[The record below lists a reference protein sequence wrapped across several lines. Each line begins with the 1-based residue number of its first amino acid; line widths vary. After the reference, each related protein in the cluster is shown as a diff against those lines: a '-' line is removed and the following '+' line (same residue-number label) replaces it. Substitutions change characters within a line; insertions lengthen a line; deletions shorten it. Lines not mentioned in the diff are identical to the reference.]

1 MSVSRFFG
9 STSREAMRQVRLAL
23 GPDALIVSNRR
34 VNGGVE
40 ILAAD
45 ATAAPEPAA
54 AAAPVTPSL
63 TPTMGMPASAP
74 APQMAAAT
82 APYAGT
88 AQPPAEL
95 MTAIGAMRGALENRI
110 DELLWSNQ
118 LQRAPETLSLFQTLL
133 GYGFSTALL
142 RAMLKRMPAHL
153 NDRAAFEWA
162 RHELDTHLPVL
173 ASEDRL
179 WQPGLALALVGP
191 TGVGKTTTIA
201 KLAARCVK
209 RFGPDKLVLITTDT
223 YRIGA
228 HEQLKIYADILRV
241 PIHVVQD
248 SAALRQLLLSIRPDQ
263 IILIDNVGISQRDS
277 FVADQAALLSSAGR
291 RIQRLLALNASSHG
305 DTLDEVARVY
315 KTDGGTPLSGCIITK
330 VDEASRLGPALDTA
344 IRYQLPVHYVSDGQK
359 VPENLRFMSA
369 KQLVDMAFTRTS
381 YNSKALYAPTAGDLA
396 ALLSVAEQK
405 DSVSEADALA
415 RKQKL
420 TSLVMSGAGM
430 RKLDVESLRKHTS
443 SIEHSLVLS
452 AAFDAWREITDAPQD
467 AASLTEQAD
476 DLMRSALHE
485 LTELSSSMLLSSY
498 QAVNVVPDQELGKSK
513 VLLTNLCT
521 EHGQALA
528 APLQQ
533 LAGPMGWLNTVGEH
547 VLQEPQWSEQLLQA
561 VQWMEQ
567 RRNGVSVMHMLEGFT
582 PAVWHTL
589 AEQGLSF
596 MASVPLG
603 SRFWHEN
610 GTTSA
615 AARVKQM
622 QFHAVSDLSRKLPLQ
637 QLVGQAIP
645 SLTLWVAKERVA
657 IRQRG
662 MPELPLELIGVR
674 VTDRYSGAVLRDS
687 VLLLH
692 TGGLSTVSEADVAM
706 WAVLQ
711 QEQRL
716 VGRLLVPAWR
726 AVQEEAGVELSTSQV
741 LRTAALL
748 ALAGGDIQSSLS
760 QQALYAQLQTLLQ
773 QRAVLTAPKLIDALV
788 RCFALK
794 EALQEA

>member
-40 ILAAD
+40 ILATD
-45 ATAAPEPAA
+45 ATASAVPAPAVAPMQESQSAPVGMSPAA
-54 AAAPVTPSL
+54 MPVPSN
-63 TPTMGMPASAP
+63 
-74 APQMAAAT
+74 
-82 APYAGT
+82 APYAGVS
-88 AQPPAEL
+88 QQQPAEL
-95 MTAIGAMRGALENRI
+95 MSAIGAMRGALENRI

-173 ASEDRL
+173 PSEDRL
-179 WQPGLALALVGP
+179 WQLGLALALVGP

-241 PIHVVQD
+241 PVHVVQD
-248 SAALRQLLLSIRPDQ
+248 SAGLRQLLLTIRPDQ

-359 VPENLRFMSA
+359 VPENLRFMTA
-369 KQLVDMAFTRTS
+369 KQLVDMAFTRTA

-405 DSVSEADALA
+405 ESVSDADDLA

-430 RKLDVESLRKHTS
+430 RKLDVEGLRKHS
-443 SIEHSLVLS
+443 SAIEHSLPLS
-452 AAFDAWREITDAPQD
+452 AAFDSWRDLSSGQLDTPYLA
-467 AASLTEQAD
+467 EQAE
-476 DLMRSALHE
+476 DLMRSAIHE
-485 LTELSSSMLLSSY
+485 LSESTGTVMLSSY
-498 QAVNVVPDQELGKSK
+498 QAVNIAINDEPEKSK
-513 VLLTNLCT
+513 ALLTNLCT
-521 EHGQALA
+521 EHGEALA

-547 VLQEPQWSEQLLQA
+547 VLKEPQWADQLLQA
-561 VQWMEQ
+561 VQWVEA
-567 RRNGVSVMHMLEGFT
+567 RRNTTAVMHMLDGFT
-582 PAVWHTL
+582 PSVWQALVAADT
-589 AEQGLSF
+589 AF

-603 SRFWHEN
+603 SRCWHEN

-615 AARVKQM
+615 AARIKQM
-622 QFHAVSDLSRKLPLQ
+622 QFNAVSDLSRKLKLQ
-637 QLVGQAIP
+637 QLVGQSIP
-645 SLTLWVAKERVA
+645 SLTLWVAKERVS

-662 MPELPLELIGVR
+662 VAELPLDLVAVR
-674 VTDRYSGAVLRDS
+674 LTDRYSGAVLRDMV
-687 VLLLH
+687 VLVYAGAMSML
-692 TGGLSTVSEADVAM
+692 SEADVAM
-706 WAVLQ
+706 WAILQ
-711 QEQRL
+711 HEQRL
-716 VGRLLVPAWR
+716 VGRLLIPAWR
-726 AVQEEAGVELSTSQV
+726 AVHDESSVELPVAQQ
-741 LRTAALL
+741 LRLAALL
-748 ALAGGDIQSSLS
+748 ALAGSELQSGSS
-760 QQALYAQLQTLLQ
+760 QQGLYGQLQLLLQ
-773 QRAVLTAPKLIDALV
+773 QRNTLSAPKLVEAIL

>member
-23 GPDALIVSNRR
+23 GPEALIVSNRR

-40 ILAAD
+40 ILATD
-45 ATAAPEPAA
+45 ATASAVPAPAVAPMQESQSVPVGVSPA
-54 AAAPVTPSL
+54 P
-63 TPTMGMPASAP
+63 MSAP
-74 APQMAAAT
+74 SS
-82 APYAGT
+82 APYAGGS
-88 AQPPAEL
+88 QQQPAEL
-95 MTAIGAMRGALENRI
+95 MSAIGAMRGALENRI

-173 ASEDRL
+173 PSEDRL

-241 PIHVVQD
+241 PVHVVQD
-248 SAALRQLLLSIRPDQ
+248 SAGLRQLLLTIRPDQ

-359 VPENLRFMSA
+359 VPENLRFMTA
-369 KQLVDMAFTRTS
+369 KQLVDLAFTRTA

-405 DSVSEADALA
+405 ESVNDADDLA

-430 RKLDVESLRKHTS
+430 RKLDVEGLRKHS
-443 SIEHSLVLS
+443 SAIEHSLPLS
-452 AAFDAWREITDAPQD
+452 AAFDGWRDLSSGQLDTPYLA
-467 AASLTEQAD
+467 EQAE
-476 DLMRSALHE
+476 DLMRSAIHE
-485 LTELSSSMLLSSY
+485 LSESTGTVMLSSY
-498 QAVNVVPDQELGKSK
+498 QAVNLAINNEPEKSK
-513 VLLTNLCT
+513 ALLTNLCT
-521 EHGQALA
+521 EHGEALA

-547 VLQEPQWSEQLLQA
+547 VLKEPQWADQLLQA
-561 VQWMEQ
+561 VQWVEA
-567 RRNGVSVMHMLEGFT
+567 RRNTTAVMHMLDGFT
-582 PAVWHTL
+582 PSVWQALVAADT
-589 AEQGLSF
+589 AF

-615 AARVKQM
+615 AARIKQM
-622 QFHAVSDLSRKLPLQ
+622 QFNAVSDLSRKLKLQ
-637 QLVGQAIP
+637 QLAGQTIP
-645 SLTLWVAKERVA
+645 SLTLWVAKERVS

-662 MPELPLELIGVR
+662 VAELPLDLVAVR
-674 VTDRYSGAVLRDS
+674 LTDRYSGAVLRDMV
-687 VLLLH
+687 VLVH
-692 TGGLSTVSEADVAM
+692 AGAMSTLSEADVAM
-706 WAVLQ
+706 WAILQ
-711 QEQRL
+711 HEQRL

-726 AVQEEAGVELSTSQV
+726 AVHDESSVELPVAQQ
-741 LRTAALL
+741 LRLAALL
-748 ALAGGDIQSSLS
+748 ALAGSELQSSLS
-760 QQALYAQLQTLLQ
+760 QQGLYGQLQLLLQ
-773 QRAVLTAPKLIDALV
+773 QRNTLSAPKLVEAIL

>member
-40 ILAAD
+40 ILATD
-45 ATAAPEPAA
+45 ATASAEPTPAVVPMPEQQ
-54 AAAPVTPSL
+54 
-63 TPTMGMPASAP
+63 SAP
-74 APQMAAAT
+74 AGMPSPTMTSAPSG
-82 APYAGT
+82 APYAGVS
-88 AQPPAEL
+88 QQQPAEV
-95 MTAIGAMRGALENRI
+95 MSAIGAMRGALENRI

-142 RAMLKRMPAHL
+142 RAMLKRMPAHV

-173 ASEDRL
+173 PSEDRL

-209 RFGPDKLVLITTDT
+209 RFGPDQLVLITTDT

-241 PIHVVQD
+241 PVHVVQD
-248 SAALRQLLLSIRPDQ
+248 SAGLRQLLLSIRPDQ
-263 IILIDNVGISQRDS
+263 IILIDNVGISQRDR

-359 VPENLRFMSA
+359 VPENLRFMTA
-369 KQLVDMAFTRTS
+369 KQLVDMAFTRTA
-381 YNSKALYAPTAGDLA
+381 YNRKALYAPTAGDLA
-396 ALLSVAEQK
+396 ALLSVVEQK
-405 DSVSEADALA
+405 DTVSEADELA

-430 RKLDVESLRKHTS
+430 RKLDIDGLRKHAS
-443 SIEHSLVLS
+443 AIEHSLALS
-452 AAFDAWREITDAPQD
+452 AAFDGWRDLSAGQLGTSYLA
-467 AASLTEQAD
+467 EQAE
-476 DLMRSALHE
+476 DLMRSATHE
-485 LTELSSSMLLSSY
+485 LGESVSTFMLSSY
-498 QAVNVVPDQELGKSK
+498 QAVNLAVSNESEKSK

-521 EHGQALA
+521 EHGEALA

-547 VLQEPQWSEQLLQA
+547 VLKEPQWADQLLQA
-561 VQWMEQ
+561 VRWVEE
-567 RRNGVSVMHMLEGFT
+567 RRNATPVMHMLEGFA
-582 PAVWHTL
+582 PAVWQALVKDGT
-589 AEQGLSF
+589 AF
-596 MASVPLG
+596 MASIPLG

-615 AARVKQM
+615 MARIKQM
-622 QFHAVSDLSRKLPLQ
+622 QFNAVSDLSRKLQLQ
-637 QLVGQAIP
+637 QLLGQSIP

-657 IRQRG
+657 IHQRSVA
-662 MPELPLELIGVR
+662 EQPLDLVAVR
-674 VTDRYSGAVLRDS
+674 VTDRYSGEVLRDMA
-687 VLLLH
+687 VLVHAGALS
-692 TGGLSTVSEADVAM
+692 GLSDDDVAM
-706 WAVLQ
+706 WAILQ
-711 QEQRL
+711 HEQRL
-716 VGRLLVPAWR
+716 IGRLLAPAWR
-726 AVQEEAGVELSTSQV
+726 AVQDEAGFELSVVQQ
-741 LRTAALL
+741 LRLAALL
-748 ALAGGDIQSSLS
+748 ALAGSDVQSSS
-760 QQALYAQLQTLLQ
+760 SHQGLYGQLQLLLQ
-773 QRAVLTAPKLIDALV
+773 QRNGLSAPKLVEAML

>member
-40 ILAAD
+40 ILATD
-45 ATAAPEPAA
+45 ATASAEPT
-54 AAAPVTPSL
+54 PVT
-63 TPTMGMPASAP
+63 MPVPEQA
-74 APQMAAAT
+74 QGAAT
-82 APYAGT
+82 SMPDSMLAPTAAPYAGIN
-88 AQPPAEL
+88 QQQPAEL

-173 ASEDRL
+173 ASEERL

-241 PIHVVQD
+241 PVHVVQD
-248 SAALRQLLLSIRPDQ
+248 SAGLRQLLLSIRSDQ
-263 IILIDNVGISQRDS
+263 IILIDNVGISQRDR

-359 VPENLRFMSA
+359 VPENLRFMTA
-369 KQLVDMAFTRTS
+369 KQLVDLAFTRTS

-405 DSVSEADALA
+405 ESVSDADEQA

-420 TSLVMSGAGM
+420 TALVMSGAGM
-430 RKLDVESLRKHTS
+430 RKLDVEGLRKHTS
-443 SIEHSLVLS
+443 TIEHSLALS
-452 AAFDAWREITDAPQD
+452 AAFDSWRDLSVGPQD
-467 AASLTEQAD
+467 NAYLTEQAE

-485 LTELSSSMLLSSY
+485 LSESAATMMLSSY
-498 QAVNVVPDQELGKSK
+498 QSVNIALDNDQDKSK

-521 EHGQALA
+521 ERGEALA

-533 LAGPMGWLNTVGEH
+533 IAGPMGWLNTVGEH
-547 VLQEPQWSEQLLQA
+547 VLQEPQWSDQLLQA
-561 VQWMEQ
+561 VRWVEQ
-567 RRNGVSVMHMLEGFT
+567 RRNATPIMHMLEGFT
-582 PAVWHTL
+582 PAVWQAL
-589 AEQGLSF
+589 AAEGTAF

-615 AARVKQM
+615 AARIKQM
-622 QFHAVSDLSRKLPLQ
+622 QFHAVSDLSRKLQLQ
-637 QLVGQAIP
+637 QLAGQAIP
-645 SLTLWVAKERVA
+645 SLTLWVAKERVS

-662 MPELPLELIGVR
+662 VAELPLDLIAVR
-674 VTDRYSGAVLRDS
+674 LTDRYSGAVLRDS
-687 VLLLH
+687 VVLLH
-692 TGGLSTVSEADVAM
+692 ASEFTGLSDADVAM

-711 QEQRL
+711 HEQRL
-716 VGRLLVPAWR
+716 VGRLLAPAWR
-726 AVQEEAGVELSTSQV
+726 AVQEDAAQELSVAQQ
-741 LRTAALL
+741 LRASALL
-748 ALAGGDIQSSLS
+748 ALAGSDVRYSS
-760 QQALYAQLQTLLQ
+760 QQQGLYGQLQALLQ
-773 QRAVLTAPKLIDALV
+773 QRSALTAPKLIEAIL

>member
-40 ILAAD
+40 ILATD
-45 ATAAPEPAA
+45 ATASATP
-54 AAAPVTPSL
+54 APVSMPVPEQSQATASIADSAP
-63 TPTMGMPASAP
+63 TPTA
-74 APQMAAAT
+74 
-82 APYAGT
+82 APYAGIN
-88 AQPPAEL
+88 QQQQPAEL
-95 MTAIGAMRGALENRI
+95 MSAIGAMRGALENRI

-118 LQRAPETLSLFQTLL
+118 LQRAPETLSLFQSLL

-241 PIHVVQD
+241 PVHVVQD
-248 SAALRQLLLSIRPDQ
+248 SAGLRQLLLSIRPDQ
-263 IILIDNVGISQRDS
+263 IILIDNVGISQRDC
-277 FVADQAALLSSAGR
+277 FVADQAALLASAGR

-359 VPENLRFMSA
+359 VPENLRFMTA

-405 DSVSEADALA
+405 EPVNDADEQA

-420 TSLVMSGAGM
+420 TALVMSGAGM
-430 RKLDVESLRKHTS
+430 RKVDVDGLRQHTS
-443 SIEHSLVLS
+443 AIEHSLALS
-452 AAFDAWREITDAPQD
+452 AAFDGWRDLSVGPQD
-467 AASLTEQAD
+467 ATYLAEQAE

-485 LTELSSSMLLSSY
+485 VSESPESMLLSSY
-498 QAVNVVPDQELGKSK
+498 QSVNLALENEQGKSK
-513 VLLTNLCT
+513 ILLTTLCT
-521 EHGQALA
+521 ERGEALA

-547 VLQEPQWSEQLLQA
+547 VLHEPQWADQLLQA
-561 VQWMEQ
+561 VQWVEQ
-567 RRNGVSVMHMLEGFT
+567 RRNATPIMHMLEGFT
-582 PAVWHTL
+582 PAVWQVL
-589 AEQGLSF
+589 AAEGTAF

-615 AARVKQM
+615 AARIKQM
-622 QFHAVSDLSRKLPLQ
+622 QFHAVSDLSRKLQLQ
-637 QLVGQAIP
+637 QLAGQSIP

-662 MPELPLELIGVR
+662 VAELPLELIAVR
-674 VTDRYSGAVLRDS
+674 LTDRYSGAVLRDS
-687 VLLLH
+687 VVLVNAGAF
-692 TGGLSTVSEADVAM
+692 TQLSDADVAM

-711 QEQRL
+711 HEQRL
-716 VGRLLVPAWR
+716 VGRLVAPAWR
-726 AVQEEAGVELSTSQV
+726 AVQEEASTQGLSVAQQ
-741 LRTAALL
+741 LRTSALL
-748 ALAGGDIQSSLS
+748 ALAGSDVQYSS
-760 QQALYAQLQTLLQ
+760 QRQGLYGQLQTLLQ
-773 QRAVLTAPKLIDALV
+773 QRGALTAPKLIEALL